1 MDWTAD
7 VIAPK
12 LCFSLKDAAM
22 HDPTFLALLSLY
34 TIASVVCFFAY
45 AADKAAARAGRRR
58 TPERTLLLLGLI
70 GGWPGAV
77 LAQTHLRHKSSKNE
91 FLTKFWI
98 TVAIN
103 MGVLLAL
110 KRLDLI

>member
-1 MDWTAD
+1 
-7 VIAPK
+7 
-12 LCFSLKDAAM
+12 M
-22 HDPTFLALLSLY
+22 HDPTFLALISLY
-34 TIASVVCFFAY
+34 TFASIVCFAAY
-45 AADKAAARAGRRR
+45 ARDKAAARDGRRR

-98 TVAIN
+98 SVAIN
-103 MGVLLAL
+103 MSVLLAL
-110 KRLDLI
+110 KHFDLI

>member
-1 MDWTAD
+1 
-7 VIAPK
+7 
-12 LCFSLKDAAM
+12 M
-22 HDPTFLALLSLY
+22 HDPTFLALLAIY
-34 TIASVVCFFAY
+34 TVASIICFFAY
-45 AADKAAARAGRRR
+45 AADKAAAREGRRR
-58 TPERTLLLLGLI
+58 TPERTLLLLGLV

-77 LAQTHLRHKSSKNE
+77 LAQTHLRHKSSKNA

-110 KRLDLI
+110 KHYKLI